1 MEAREELKKVIDN
14 FALHFHEISGKYGF
28 LTVKSIFEGAKLDRV
43 VNSSLKEAVKENVNL
58 PKSWSHNL
66 NIKKLKSDL
75 IDKGGYLSFLYEIP
89 REQQEYFLAILAH
102 TSLAKIYYSN
112 YAENWRELKK
122 KKLHKQ
128 HNSIFDKV
136 IEIIEFENIVNN
148 NVMAS
153 TSLEYMKYLK
163 QTALNNHYTE
173 RQLFEDFLFRSHK
186 LLNIN
191 NDQFSKSRIIKI
203 VNNVIECYFDS
214 DIKFTNKFNIENLD
228 NFISKTYNYE
238 TARGIDLIHTIPKRK

>member
-14 FALHFHEISGKYGF
+14 FTLHFHEISSKYGF
-28 LTVKSIFEGAKLDRV
+28 LTVTSTMDGEMLDKTILSALEQEGKDL
-43 VNSSLKEAVKENVNL
+43 NL

-75 IDKGGYLSFLYEIP
+75 MDKGGYLSFLYEIP
-89 REQQEYFLAILAH
+89 REYQEYFFAILAH

-136 IEIIEFENIVNN
+136 IEIIEFENIINN
-148 NVMAS
+148 NVMGS

-173 RQLFEDFLFRSHK
+173 RQLFEDFLFRTYK
-186 LLNIN
+186 LLINIH
-191 NDQFSKSRIIKI
+191 NDKFSKGKIIKI
-203 VNNVIECYFDS
+203 VC
-214 DIKFTNKFNIENLD
+214 KFHSKFPAVSQTCFHFFNSESGCKIV
-228 NFISKTYNYE
+228 
-238 TARGIDLIHTIPKRK
+238 A